1 MSRIFSGKCFHF
13 KLSLPLDRRGRPWT
27 RVAQDAG
34 ANLCRDPEKATH
46 VLVELANEDMEI
58 PVPTFQ
64 LAAQRIK
71 KHRELPDLISLF
83 GRLVDDD
90 PWRIPVIRFV
100 RIGWLE
106 SCLEA
111 GKLLPESEWEVRGV
125 TNSTLP
131 PVPQS
136 FLPSASDI
144 FSLSGFSFAAQP
156 PSGLPTQTLG
166 KRKASLNEGNV
177 AESSTKH
184 RAMAHSC
191 GGSPAAVGS
200 SARRTRIGWD
210 VSSGPLECPYTFHWL
225 SNSTFTEGGVQ
236 EVPIP
241 MIAAR
246 ESLVR
251 AYLLAAGVSMVSLLE
266 ATVVL
271 VPLDPGQ
278 HRWSTSLRSALGSL
292 PPLPSRC
299 MLSWRFI
306 EDSYVAGGL
315 VDPEG
320 YLINFTESEVAGT
333 AEEGT
338 SPIPEQGPA
347 A

>member
-1 MSRIFSGKCFHF
+1 MTRGAYLSYDLFGSVGWRAVLRQENFFPNPSGKFGEF
-13 KLSLPLDRRGRPWT
+13 SWSGVPPL
-27 RVAQDAG
+27 ADA
-34 ANLCRDPEKATH
+34 
-46 VLVELANEDMEI
+46 
-58 PVPTFQ
+58 
-64 LAAQRIK
+64 
-71 KHRELPDLISLF
+71 S
-83 GRLVDDD
+83 
-90 PWRIPVIRFV
+90 
-100 RIGWLE
+100 
-106 SCLEA
+106 S
-111 GKLLPESEWEVRGV
+111 GV

-177 AESSTKH
+177 AESSTRH

-251 AYLLAAGVSMVSLLE
+251 AYLVSPFKPCLSLS
-266 ATVVL
+266 VL
-271 VPLDPGQ
+271 INSSPPVF
-278 HRWSTSLRSALGSL
+278 RWSPCWRRLLCWCLSIRDSTGGARASVPPWDRFPPCLRDACLAGASSKTATLRGDWWIRKGISSTSPKVKLQVPRKKGHPNKGQRLDGYRSCTFPDSQMFNDEMELYLDWPPSMYFFFSLFRVVHSLPHSLRQVIS
-292 PPLPSRC
+292 
-299 MLSWRFI
+299 
-306 EDSYVAGGL
+306 
-315 VDPEG
+315 
-320 YLINFTESEVAGT
+320 TT
-333 AEEGT
+333 
-338 SPIPEQGPA
+338 
-347 A
+347 